1 MIPKTPKLFPPSDPV
16 DSYQTFSEQFIY
28 SESLSDIKMK
38 NIEEQSSESHDL
50 NERNAIPSFLLQ
62 LASYIASYIDMNIY
76 EEVAEEKY
84 IDEPTQESAVLYE
97 SNTD

>member
-1 MIPKTPKLFPPSDPV
+1 
-16 DSYQTFSEQFIY
+16 
-28 SESLSDIKMK
+28 
-38 NIEEQSSESHDL
+38 
-50 NERNAIPSFLLQ
+50 
-62 LASYIASYIDMNIY
+62 MNIY